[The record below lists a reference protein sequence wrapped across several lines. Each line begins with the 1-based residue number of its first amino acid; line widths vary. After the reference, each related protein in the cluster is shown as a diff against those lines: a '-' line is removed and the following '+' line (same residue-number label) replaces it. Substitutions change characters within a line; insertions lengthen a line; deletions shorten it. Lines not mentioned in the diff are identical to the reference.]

1 VVGRKDCIEKAK
13 EVSVENK
20 TDVAYADL
28 VIEVSRTR
36 LPQSVAV
43 IQVCELLPIGI
54 IVSVGHGE
62 RGKERMTGGR
72 CLITQNTR
80 RGIGGTLPTDISTW
94 TVTHFV

>member
-1 VVGRKDCIEKAK
+1 MVGRKECIEKAN

-28 VIEVSRTR
+28 VVEVARTR
-36 LPQSVAV
+36 LPQGVTV
-43 IQVCELLPIGI
+43 IQGCELLPIGV

-62 RGKERMTGGR
+62 RGRERMMGGR

-80 RGIGGTLPTDISTW
+80 RGIGATPPAGISTW